1 MSLPK
6 AYFGLPFLVLGL
18 YSGFLIVNTSDPLLA
33 ISLLTPTF
41 HPYAYTAVVYGLFAF
56 MLSLR
61 WGWKTLPL
69 FGLLWSYTEFEF
81 NALYDLRYPVA
92 TAPFNQGH
100 WVSYFILMVV
110 FFVGS
115 SAILI
120 RYVRFKFHPVLVIYV
135 LYFEI
140 WWLLGAPIANDY
152 AIGKFIPSNA
162 WIELVHGL
170 LIFAC
175 FWFCL
180 TPEDPARR
188 GHPGDRLQ
196 VKPLRKGAGDVP
208 SAAQDGVGLDGAGP
222 DVSLPIQQKTLS
234 PLDVHLQEVV
244 RNEQVR
250 QSEPPGDYVREPV
263 PLEHPGLHGVGLDA
277 YDRRRSMLHEPCGC
291 LSAPRPHVQDRP

>member
-1 MSLPK
+1 MNLPK
-6 AYFGLPFLVLGL
+6 VYFGLPFLVLGL
-18 YSGFLIVNTSDPLLA
+18 YSMFLILNTRDSLLA
-33 ISLLTPTF
+33 IVFVIPTF

-81 NALYDLRYPVA
+81 NTLYDLRYPVA

-115 SAILI
+115 SAVLM
-120 RYVRFKFHPVLVIYV
+120 RYVRFRLHPVFIPYV
-135 LYFEI
+135 LYVGA

-188 GHPGDRLQ
+188 GDAGHGLQ
-196 VKPLRKGAGDVP
+196 VKPLRKGPGDVP
-208 SAAQDGVGLDGAGP
+208 SAAQDGMGLDGAGP
-222 DVSLPIQQKTLS
+222 DVSLPTQQDALS

-244 RNEQVR
+244 WDEQIR
-250 QSEPPGDYVREPV
+250 EPEPPGDYVREPV
-263 PLEHPGLHGVGLDA
+263 PLEHAGLQGVGLDA
-277 YDRRRSMLHEPCGC
+277 YDRRRSMLQEPCGC